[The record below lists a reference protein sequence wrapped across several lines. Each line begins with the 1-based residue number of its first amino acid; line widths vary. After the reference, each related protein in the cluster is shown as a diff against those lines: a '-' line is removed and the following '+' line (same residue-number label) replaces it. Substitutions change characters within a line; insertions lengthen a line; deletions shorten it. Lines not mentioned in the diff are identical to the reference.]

1 MAIEQVEK
9 VFLHIDERVAYLTLN
24 RPEALNSMDIE
35 MLNQILHSLKEVA
48 ANDGVDIL
56 VLAGSGRGFSA
67 GGDIKTMLSSTD
79 ESAFAPVM
87 DLISEIM
94 KTLYLLPKLVIS
106 AIHGPAAGL
115 GLSFA
120 LGADYIIADRQSRL
134 AMNFIGI
141 GLIPDG
147 GAHFFL
153 EKRLGEARAK
163 HLIWE
168 GKQLSPGEAL
178 HLGLIDEVAEEE
190 LQTAVIHKVKK
201 WKKKPVLAM
210 IQTKSIYNQMHLPEL
225 EKILELEKHGQYA
238 MRSTKDHREGI
249 QAFLEKRKPVFKGE

>member
-1 MAIEQVEK
+1 MATEQVEK
-9 VFLHIDERVAYLTLN
+9 VFLQMDDRVAYLTLN
-24 RPEALNSMDIE
+24 RPEALNSMDVE

-48 ANDGVDIL
+48 ANDAVDIL
-56 VLAGSGRGFSA
+56 VLAGTGRGFSA
-67 GGDIKTMLSSTD
+67 GGDIKTMLSSAN
-79 ESAFAPVM
+79 EHAFEPVM
-87 DLISEIM
+87 ELISDIM

-153 EKRLGEARAK
+153 EKRLGEAKAK

-178 HLGLIDEVAEEE
+178 HIGLIDEVAEEE
-190 LQTAVIHKVKK
+190 LQTAVIHKLKK
-201 WKKKPVLAM
+201 WKKKPILAM
-210 IQTKSIYNQMHLPEL
+210 IQSKSIYNQMHLPEL
-225 EKILELEKHGQYA
+225 EKILELEKQGQQL
-238 MRSTKDHREGI
+238 MRDTKDHREGI
-249 QAFLEKRKPVFKGE
+249 QAFLEKRKPIFTGE